1 MIFVKQLKYLLKCK
15 KNLDKEE
22 TTVKYKEEFVNTF

>member
-22 TTVKYKEEFVNTF
+22 TTVKYSVLEN